1 MELISIIVPCFN
13 EEASLP
19 IFYKEIIVVLK
30 EIGLA
35 YEILFIDDGSSDGT
49 LAMLQLFANQ
59 NSSVFYYSFSRNF
72 GKEAAMLAGLNESRG
87 DYVVLMD
94 ADLQHPPY
102 LLIEM
107 IRCLKQDSID
117 CVGAKRMD
125 RKGEGKLRSMFSRS
139 FYYLIN
145 RVFHLEM
152 VDGQGD
158 YRMMSRAMV
167 HSLLSMKEYNRY
179 LKGMFNF
186 VGYQTKWIPYDNVE
200 RIAGD
205 SKWSMKQ
212 LFAYAVEGIF
222 SFSTAPL
229 MLASLLGTIFILIGF
244 LLCIYIM
251 LTKFTT
257 FKAIMMMLFLL
268 SGFQLFFLGIVGEYL
283 AKNYLESKHRPSYI
297 IQNSNRIKK
306 VGT

>member
-1 MELISIIVPCFN
+1 MELISIVVPCFN
-13 EEASLP
+13 EENSITP
-19 IFYKEIIVVLK
+19 FYNELLRILL
-30 EIGLA
+30 ELNLA
-35 YEILFIDDGSSDGT
+35 YEILFIDDGSSDQT
-49 LAMLQLFANQ
+49 LLKIQSLTKADHQ
-59 NSSVFYYSFSRNF
+59 VFYYSFSRNF
-72 GKEAAMLAGLNESRG
+72 GKEAAMLAGLSESRG
-87 DYVVLMD
+87 NYVVLMD
-94 ADLQHPPY
+94 VDLQHPPY

-107 IRCLKQDSID
+107 YRWIKSENID
-117 CVGAKRMD
+117 CVGAMRLN
-125 RKGEGKLRSMFSRS
+125 REGENHLRSFMSHH
-139 FYYLIN
+139 FYSVLNKIS
-145 RVFHLEM
+145 HLEM
-152 VDGQGD
+152 KDGQGD

-167 HSLLSMKEYNRY
+167 DSLLSMKEYNRY

-257 FKAIMMMLFLL
+257 FKVIMMMLFLL
-268 SGFQLFFLGIVGEYL
+268 SGFQIFFIGIVGEYL

-297 IQNSNRIKK
+297 IARKNR
-306 VGT
+306 